1 MKKFLCILLITFLAL
16 SVIGCGAKQEAPK
29 KEEPAKINYPT
40 KPIEIIVPYA
50 AGGGQDVTSRLT
62 AKYMVKY
69 LPEGAKVIVS
79 NINAGGGVAGAT
91 AIALAKPD
99 GYQIGALVPFQLT
112 DQFIM
117 KGIPYNENSFYPI
130 AFCSS
135 DGNFVVVRKDL
146 GVKNMEEFIALAKQK
161 PGEITMGM
169 GGAWNVHDFLRLKLE
184 QATGAQF
191 QRMPFN
197 GGALALAAV
206 AGGNADSASQSISE
220 ALAAMEA
227 GQVIALAVTDP
238 ERTPLAPEIPTLKES
253 GIDLVHAQWRAF
265 TVPPETP
272 QEIKDI
278 LNEVFK
284 KVFNDPEWI
293 AEAKKAGLN
302 PIYIG
307 GQEAVDFYNSDFTV
321 YKNLINKLGI
331 QPQ

>member
-1 MKKFLCILLITFLAL
+1 MKKILSIALISMLAL
-16 SVIGCGAKQEAPK
+16 SLAACGGSQGGQA
-29 KEEPAKINYPT
+29 EEPEFDYPN

-62 AKYMVKY
+62 AKYMEKY
-69 LPEGAKVIVS
+69 LPAGSRVVV
-79 NINAGGGVAGAT
+79 NNVTAGGGVAGAT
-91 AIALAKPD
+91 AIAMSKPD
-99 GYQIGALVPFQLT
+99 GYSIGALVPFQLT

-117 KGIPYNENSFYPI
+117 KGIPYNETMFYPI

-146 GVKNMEEFIALAKQK
+146 GVSTMEEFIALAKEK

-169 GGAWNVHDFLRLKLE
+169 GGNWNVHDFLRLKLE
-184 QATGAQF
+184 LATGAKF
-191 QRMPFN
+191 ERMPFN
-197 GGALALAAV
+197 GGAMALAAV

-238 ERTPLAPEIPTLKES
+238 ERTPLAPDVPTLKES

-272 QEIKDI
+272 QEIKDY
-278 LNEVFK
+278 LNEIFE

-293 AEAKKAGLN
+293 EEAKQAGLN

-307 GQEAVDFYNSDFTV
+307 GEEAVEYYNSDFQV
-321 YKNLINKLGI
+321 YKDLIEELGI
-331 QPQ
+331 EPQ